1 MVVLLIVACEESQHH
16 ALSGHALCHKIEQG
30 GAAGGETRHGDK
42 SLSSES
48 PRVLR

>member
-1 MVVLLIVACEESQHH
+1 MVVLLIVACEESQQ
-16 ALSGHALCHKIEQG
+16 ALSAHALCPKIEQG

-48 PRVLR
+48 PRVLH